1 MPTSLDSL
9 RNRLTSALADRKI
22 SVSEADALVKQ
33 AQADGLAP
41 EEAAFLEDTVA
52 RYQDAFDFGAADV
65 MSKAISLDGAPTRRE
80 LADPAVLN
88 KHTGSVSYSWVP
100 GNLFVDGVKET
111 DVIQGQI
118 ANCYMVS
125 SFAAIAHTHPDAIQ
139 NAIKDNGDG
148 TFTVR
153 FFQQNG
159 YGAPTPVNVTVDGE
173 LPTRYGSSLYYAK
186 GADRSE
192 LWVPLL
198 EKAFAQWKGG
208 YEAIGNGGSPADVM
222 GALLGTRDQYVGL
235 YEGMNGDRL
244 FQQLKAGVDSGKSV
258 VAATHGEDQ
267 EALYTGTGMYAWHA
281 YTVLGVS
288 EENGQK
294 YVTLRN
300 PWGQSEPSGNGPDDG
315 IFKLNM
321 ADFSKFYAGVW
332 MN

>member
-41 EEAAFLEDTVA
+41 EEATFLEDTVA
-52 RYQDAFDFGAADV
+52 RNRDAFDSGAAEV
-65 MSKAISLDGAPTRRE
+65 MTKAISLDGAPTRRE

-153 FFQQNG
+153 FFLRFG
-159 YGAPTPVNVTVDGE
+159 IMSWSISVKFSTPSGAPCGTSMSNIAGPCWVTSTSTSRSSSC
-173 LPTRYGSSLYYAK
+173 PSTRSCLS
-186 GADRSE
+186 
-192 LWVPLL
+192 
-198 EKAFAQWKGG
+198 
-208 YEAIGNGGSPADVM
+208 
-222 GALLGTRDQYVGL
+222 
-235 YEGMNGDRL
+235 
-244 FQQLKAGVDSGKSV
+244 
-258 VAATHGEDQ
+258 
-267 EALYTGTGMYAWHA
+267 
-281 YTVLGVS
+281 
-288 EENGQK
+288 
-294 YVTLRN
+294 
-300 PWGQSEPSGNGPDDG
+300 
-315 IFKLNM
+315 
-321 ADFSKFYAGVW
+321 FSRVRR
-332 MN
+332 